1 MKKISILGSTGS
13 IGTQALDVIRNSGK
27 MEVIGLSANTNIDLL
42 EKQALEFRPKIV
54 AVYDL
59 KKAKE
64 LNNRLKNYNIKVVAG
79 IEGLIEVC
87 VEESIDIVLTSVVG
101 MIGLIPTLEAI
112 KARKTIALANKET
125 LVTAGKIVM
134 KAAKDNNVIIIP
146 VDSEHSAIFQA
157 LKSGKKEEVS
167 KIILT
172 ASGGPFRGKKRY
184 ELVDVTYREALKH
197 PNWAMGKKLTIDS
210 STLMNKGLEVI
221 EAKWL
226 FDLDVSNIDVVIH
239 PQSIIHSMVE
249 FIDGSIIAQM
259 GVTDMRIPIQ
269 YALTYPNREANKIDK
284 LDLIKLGNLTFEAPD
299 YETFPCLKLA
309 LESIKQGGTMPAVL
323 NAANEVAVDLFL
335 REKIKYYDIPILIE
349 KTMSRHNNIIEP
361 SLEEILQSDK
371 WAREI
376 VLSIINDRRY
386 SN

>member
-13 IGTQALDVIRNSGK
+13 IGTQALDVIRNSNK

-54 AVYDL
+54 AVYNL
-59 KKAKE
+59 EKAKE
-64 LNNRLKNYNIKVVAG
+64 LSNRLKNYNIKVVGG

-125 LVTAGKIVM
+125 LVTAGEIVM
-134 KAAKDNNVIIIP
+134 KAAKDNNVTIIP

-157 LKSGKKEEVS
+157 FKSGKKEEVS

-172 ASGGPFRGKKRY
+172 ASGGPFRGKKRE

-269 YALTYPNREANKIDK
+269 YALTYPNRETNEINK
-284 LDLIKLGNLTFEAPD
+284 LDLIKLGKLTFEAPD

-335 REKIKYYDIPILIE
+335 RDKIKYYDIPILIQ
-349 KTMSRHNNIIEP
+349 KTMSRHNNIIKP
-361 SLEEILQSDK
+361 TLEEILQSDK
-371 WAREI
+371 WAREK